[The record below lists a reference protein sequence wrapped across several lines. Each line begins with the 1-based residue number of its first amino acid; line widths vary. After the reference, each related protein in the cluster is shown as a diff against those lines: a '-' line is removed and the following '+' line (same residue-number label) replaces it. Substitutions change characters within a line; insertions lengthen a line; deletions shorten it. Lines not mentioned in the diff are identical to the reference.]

1 MMRLWLWLPAALP
14 FALFSAAGA
23 SRLPRQT
30 HPETQPPRG
39 ATRAQ
44 ESSDSSW
51 GRWLAH
57 RAAVRHRDRIP
68 EVRHYKVPL
77 GGYTRASP
85 LYARQRMWEVTEE
98 APSRPPASAPEAGGA
113 EQERQG
119 VAVPPA
125 LRAPRTQRDQVQPLP
140 PSDITPSDITSDIS
154 DIMPSVPVLNPPVSA
169 CIQCIVY
176 LTCLFFVVYI
186 ILFVLQTP
194 GCVGLPPWERE
205 EKAFLGIVETVH
217 FVPMLC
223 VLIMATRIRA
233 VQLTQGRPDH
243 YGLPQWWVKV
253 AMQVC
258 TWSVLALTLFA
269 LVLSQVNS
277 EVLEAVTQQRDR
289 GTVILRL
296 ARNAIILSIYLSF
309 TVICI
314 GACIMEAPPEMPA
327 RLDGE
332 PRDVAA
338 LSCTLLLAVLYF
350 GMYLVRT
357 SAMFANRAGLLGQ
370 ARRFGNA
377 QELLRNATGT
387 VAFAPMLGVLFIAAR
402 MRIFQIDREEKAE
415 HFWLPACCWLCAGSV
430 LLQTALITAHYF
442 LARAQD
448 RNAELLQDEAAVPK
462 HAGATKIIERAR
474 SVAMACL
481 YVGVVG
487 VTAAV
492 VLMRPVG
499 GTREDMPVSLAC
511 VVVLAGLYFGVYFV
525 IWVLQVG
532 RGSSAPSSLE
542 DYLHDCK
549 VQVAFCPMFS
559 VLFLATLLRALLLT
573 GGAGSPQAWC
583 EVSQQVATAAIVLL
597 MAVRFDVL
605 LPSPI
610 PKLALACAALQY
622 ACLFVLYVSAIV
634 CVFALVTMTS
644 ESAGQSAHSFGKWL
658 QVLQTGWHSMADRL
672 ALDGVPPL
680 RAP

>member
-1 MMRLWLWLPAALP
+1 NL
-14 FALFSAAGA
+14 
-23 SRLPRQT
+23 T
-30 HPETQPPRG
+30 
-39 ATRAQ
+39 
-44 ESSDSSW
+44 
-51 GRWLAH
+51 
-57 RAAVRHRDRIP
+57 RDRA
-68 EVRHYKVPL
+68 Y
-77 GGYTRASP
+77 GT
-85 LYARQRMWEVTEE
+85 
-98 APSRPPASAPEAGGA
+98 
-113 EQERQG
+113 
-119 VAVPPA
+119 VA
-125 LRAPRTQRDQVQPLP
+125 D
-140 PSDITPSDITSDIS
+140 
-154 DIMPSVPVLNPPVSA
+154 
-169 CIQCIVY
+169 
-176 LTCLFFVVYI
+176 LTCLFFVVYTA
-186 ILFVLQTP
+186 LFVLQTP
-194 GCVGLPPWERE
+194 GCFGLPPWERE
-205 EKAFLGIVETVH
+205 EKAFLAVVETVN

-233 VQLTQGRPDH
+233 VQLTQGQPDH

-258 TWSVLALTLFA
+258 TGSVMALALFV

-277 EVLEAVTQQRDR
+277 EVLEAVTKQRGR

-296 ARNAIILSIYLSF
+296 TRNAIILGIYLSF

-314 GACIMEAPPEMPA
+314 GACIMQAPPEMPA
-327 RLDGE
+327 RRDGE

-357 SAMFANRAGLLGQ
+357 FATFANRAGLLGQ

-430 LLQTALITAHYF
+430 LLQTAFIAAHYC

-448 RNAELLQDEAAVPK
+448 GSVELDEAAVPK
-462 HAGATKIIERAR
+462 HANATKVIEWAR

-481 YVGVVG
+481 YIGVVG

-499 GTREDMPVSLAC
+499 GTREDMPVSLTC
-511 VVVLAGLYFGVYFV
+511 VIVLAVLYFGVYFAL
-525 IWVLQVG
+525 WALQVG
-532 RGSSAPSSLE
+532 RGSSASSGQVAPHSLE
-542 DYLHDCK
+542 DYLHGWAK

-573 GGAGSPQAWC
+573 GGAGAPQVWC
-583 EVSQQVATAAIVLL
+583 EVSQQVATVAIVLL
-597 MAVRFDVL
+597 VTVRFDVL
-605 LPSPI
+605 LPTPI
-610 PKLALACAALQY
+610 PKLTLVCAALQY
-622 ACLFVLYVSAIV
+622 ACLFVLYMSAIV
-634 CVFALVTMTS
+634 CVFALFTMTS
-644 ESAGQSAHSFGKWL
+644 ESAGQNAHSFGKWI
-658 QVLQTGWHSMADRL
+658 QVLQTGWHSMAGRYQ
-672 ALDGVPPL
+672 GL
-680 RAP
+680 RAF